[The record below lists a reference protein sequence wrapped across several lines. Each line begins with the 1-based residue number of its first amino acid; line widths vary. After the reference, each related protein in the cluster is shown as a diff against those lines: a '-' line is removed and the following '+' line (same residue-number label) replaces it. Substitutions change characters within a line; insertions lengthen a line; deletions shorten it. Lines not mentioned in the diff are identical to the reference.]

1 MLLVGSFGMLALIM
15 ASIGM
20 YGVISYSVMQRTPEI
35 GVRMALG
42 AKREQIFLMILKQGS
57 FLASMGIAIGLIAAF
72 AATRLM
78 ENFLYNVHPMD
89 PATFVLVSLFL
100 VIIVL
105 LACYIPA
112 RKAMKVNPI
121 VALRYE

>member
-1 MLLVGSFGMLALIM
+1 M

-42 AKREQIFLMILKQGS
+42 AKREQIFLMILRQGS

-89 PATFVLVSLFL
+89 PATFLLVSLFL